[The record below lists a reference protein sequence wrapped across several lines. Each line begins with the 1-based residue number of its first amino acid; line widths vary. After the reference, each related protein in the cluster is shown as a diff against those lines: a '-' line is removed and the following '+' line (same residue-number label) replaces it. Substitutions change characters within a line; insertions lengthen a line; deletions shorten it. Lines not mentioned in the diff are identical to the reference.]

1 MYIYCLRNGNRYFG
15 KLIDHLSPIK
25 KMLCLIFCN
34 STKSFFFCQ
43 PTFYKNPGINLELSR
58 LERASALLL
67 AAHLQPSQEIRG
79 LEISYL
85 YVRIMWY
92 RGSGVFR
99 AGGGGG

>member
-1 MYIYCLRNGNRYFG
+1 
-15 KLIDHLSPIK
+15 
-25 KMLCLIFCN
+25 MLCLIFCN
-34 STKSFFFCQ
+34 STKAFFCQ

-67 AAHLQPSQEIRG
+67 PAHLQPSQEIRG

-85 YVRIMWY
+85 YVRIMYY

-99 AGGGGG
+99 AEGGVKGVIPP